1 MPKRKYPVIVALAGQ
16 GFEIKR
22 CCRILGVAPSGY
34 FSWRRRSP
42 TPRELRR
49 EWLRGLI
56 GQIHA
61 DSRGVYGY
69 RRVRAELQLGR
80 QIMVSRK
87 LVHKLMAEA
96 QLQGLP
102 ARKRRKSLVN
112 VATAEDL
119 VCREFAR
126 AAPDELW
133 FADITEHPTR
143 EGKVYCCVVLD
154 AHSRRIVGWSID
166 SHQATSLVTNALAM
180 AISNRIPLGG
190 TVIHTD
196 HGTQFTSWAFS
207 ERVRQAGL
215 VPSMG
220 TVGDAFDNA
229 LIEAFWARLQT
240 ELLDR
245 KKWKTRIELSTALF
259 DYLEIFHNR
268 NRRHS
273 ALGMLTPIEFEK
285 VNNQTAQ
292 AA

>member
-1 MPKRKYPVIVALAGQ
+1 MISSLAGQ
-16 GFEIKR
+16 GFEVKR
-22 CCRILGVAPSGY
+22 CCRIVGVAPSGY
-34 FSWRRRSP
+34 FGWRRRSP
-42 TPRELRR
+42 TPSELRR

-56 GQIHA
+56 SQIHA
-61 DSRGVYGY
+61 QSRGVYGY
-69 RRVRAELQLGR
+69 RRVRAELLLGR
-80 QIMVSRK
+80 QIVVSRK

-96 QLQGLP
+96 QLHGLP
-102 ARKRRKSLVN
+102 ARKQRKSLVN
-112 VATAEDL
+112 VATADDL

-126 AAPDELW
+126 EAPDRLW
-133 FADITEHPTR
+133 LTDITEHPTR

-154 AHSRRIVGWSID
+154 AHSRRIIGWSID

-180 AISNRIPLGG
+180 AISNRTPSGG

-196 HGTQFTSWAFS
+196 HGSQFTSWAFS
-207 ERVRQAGL
+207 ERVRHAGL

-220 TVGDAFDNA
+220 TVGDAYDNA

-240 ELLDR
+240 ELLNR
-245 KKWKTRIELSTALF
+245 KKWKTRIELSSALF

-285 VNNQTAQ
+285 VNNQTQQ

>member
-1 MPKRKYPVIVALAGQ
+1 MITSLAGQ

-34 FSWRRRSP
+34 FGWRRRSP
-42 TPRELRR
+42 SPSELRR

-61 DSRGVYGY
+61 ESRGVYGY

-80 QIMVSRK
+80 QIVVSRK
-87 LVHKLMAEA
+87 LVHKLMAEGR
-96 QLQGLP
+96 LKGLP
-102 ARKRRKSLVN
+102 ARRQRKSLVH

-119 VCREFAR
+119 VRRDFNR
-126 AAPDELW
+126 NAPNQLW
-133 FADITEHPTR
+133 LTDITEHPTR

-154 AHSRRIVGWSID
+154 AHSRRVVGWSID
-166 SHQATSLVTNALAM
+166 SHQATSLVTNALQM
-180 AISNRIPLGG
+180 AINNRRPSSE

-196 HGTQFTSWAFS
+196 HGSQFTSWAFS

-220 TVGDAFDNA
+220 TVGDAYDNA
-229 LIEAFWARLQT
+229 LIESFWARLQT
-240 ELLDR
+240 ELLNR

-259 DYLEIFHNR
+259 DYLEVFHNR
-268 NRRHS
+268 TRRHS
-273 ALGMLTPIEFEK
+273 GC
-285 VNNQTAQ
+285 
-292 AA
+292 